1 MRLATLAWRGLTA
14 RRLRSSLTIMGV
26 ALGVALVAGTLLA
39 SQAASEAVERA
50 AQEILGKAEIRV
62 RAFDPAGFTPRTVT
76 TLRQIP
82 GVKTAAAVAER
93 RIPISTIAGDN
104 EIVFDPLLAI
114 GVDPVDEVLVRTYDL
129 EAGSFLSPSSPYDVL
144 VSAAWAAQS
153 HLGMGDG
160 LILTG
165 ARIGFPKLR
174 IAGLLGDL
182 GVGALQQGNVLV
194 LNRATLDDAF
204 TVKAPVAHVD
214 LVVFEGHLKEVEAAI
229 NREMKE
235 PFVEET
241 VADAQRQ
248 LGRAQEG
255 FAGIAFLFGLVALAV
270 GSFLVANTL
279 AMTLTERTRE
289 IGLLRAAGMTQR
301 QALGLFLRQGAQL
314 AVIGSALGL
323 GLGVGL
329 AALIIGFLHSTRAV
343 LVTGL
348 PLNPVALLLAFGMGL
363 LVTLAASA
371 FPAAA
376 AARISPL
383 DALHPSRQPA
393 RTLWGRLRW
402 LVVLELA
409 VVLLGVAF
417 YPLDRGQFGI
427 VGVALALAVLV
438 AGTALTALGVQPISR
453 VVGRPFEWF
462 FGAEGLLGR
471 ANLGRDRP
479 RTGLTVGALII
490 ALSAVVTL
498 GVVAE
503 SARATADRWV
513 GSILPGGYAI
523 RLTLPIDIDQF
534 RPDFE
539 STAGAAAA
547 SPIADFPLVV
557 HRGDT
562 PYEASAAGIEPSVF
576 ESTGSLIFTGGD
588 RATAFAALLA
598 GGAVLVPEP
607 VAVRDKLSVGSTIE
621 LSQAGGKAQTF
632 TVAGIIAYT
641 LPARSPDGA
650 LLMSLSDAREHFGA
664 TAAALWAFVP
674 QPGITDAAFRSA
686 VEAQAVR
693 HAAELLTA
701 RELASDLERSLDRLI
716 GLFDVLAV
724 LAVVI
729 AGLGIIN
736 TLAVSVVERTR
747 EIAILRSHGMTT
759 GQVQAMVVSEAAIM
773 GAIGGIA
780 AVATG
785 LLMSLAVVGG
795 TTPRDFGAG
804 LAIPWPLLIS
814 VVLLGTGMAAA
825 AGLYPARLAARISI
839 VGSIGHFE

>member
-14 RRLRSSLTIMGV
+14 RRLRSALTIMGV
-26 ALGVALVAGTLLA
+26 ALGVALVTGTLLA
-39 SQAASEAVERA
+39 SQAASEAVKRA
-50 AQEILGKAEIRV
+50 AQEILGRAEFRV
-62 RAFDPAGFTPRTVT
+62 RAFDPAGFQPRTIT
-76 TLRQIP
+76 TLRRIP
-82 GVKTAAAVAER
+82 GVLTAAVVAER
-93 RIPISTIAGDN
+93 RIQISTLPGQA
-104 EIVFDPLLAI
+104 EIVFDPLLALGI
-114 GVDPVDEVLVRTYDL
+114 DPPDEALVRTYDL
-129 EAGSFLSPSSPYDVL
+129 EAGSFISATQPYDVL
-144 VSAAWAAQS
+144 VNAAWAGRYGVKL
-153 HLGMGDG
+153 HDE

-165 ARIGFPKLR
+165 ARVGFPHLR

-182 GVGALQQGNVLV
+182 GVGALQQGNVMV
-194 LNRATLDDAF
+194 LNRATLDGAF
-204 TVKAPVAHVD
+204 ETPAPVAYVD
-214 LVVFEGHLKEVEAAI
+214 LVVATGHAKDVDDGLT
-229 NREMKE
+229 REMNE
-235 PFVEET
+235 PFVVET
-241 VADAQRQ
+241 VADAQLQ
-248 LGRAQEG
+248 LGRAQQG

-301 QALGLFLRQGAQL
+301 QALGLFLRQGAQV

-329 AALIIGFLHSTRAV
+329 AALIIGFLRSTRAV

-348 PLNPVALLLAFGMGL
+348 PLNPLALLLAFAMGVV
-363 LVTLAASA
+363 VTVAASA

-409 VVLLGVAF
+409 VVVLGAAA
-417 YPLDRGQFGI
+417 YPLDRGRFGI
-427 VGVALALAVLV
+427 AGVALAMAVLI
-438 AGTALTALGVQPISR
+438 AGTALTALGVQPLSR

-471 ANLGRDRP
+471 ANLGRDRT

-513 GSILPGGYAI
+513 ASILPGGYAI
-523 RLTLPIDIDQF
+523 RLTVPVDIDQF

-547 SPIADFPLVV
+547 SPIAEFPVV
-557 HRGDT
+557 VRRGGT
-562 PYEASAAGIEPSVF
+562 PTEASLAGIEPNVF
-576 ESTGSLIFTGGD
+576 EGTGSLIFTSGD
-588 RATAFAALLA
+588 RATAFAALQA
-598 GGAVLVPEP
+598 GGAILVPEP
-607 VAVRDKLSVGSTIE
+607 VAARDGLAIGSSVE
-621 LSQAGGKAQTF
+621 LSKPAGKVHAF

-641 LPARSPDGA
+641 LPAASPDGA
-650 LLMSLSDAREHFGA
+650 MLISLADARAAFGA
-664 TAAALWAFVP
+664 STASLWSFVP

-686 VEAQAVR
+686 IRVQAVN
-693 HAAELLTA
+693 HAAEMLTA
-701 RELASDLERSLDRLI
+701 RDLASDLERSLDRLI

-736 TLAVSVVERTR
+736 TLAVSVVERGR

-759 GQVQAMVVSEAAIM
+759 GQVQAMVVAEAAIM

-785 LLMSLAVVGG
+785 LLMSYAVVGG
-795 TTPRDFGAG
+795 ATPRDFGAG

-814 VVLLGTGMAAA
+814 VVLLGTGVAAL
-825 AGLYPARLAARISI
+825 AGLYPARLASRISI

>member
-14 RRLRSSLTIMGV
+14 RRLRSALTIMGV

-50 AQEILGKAEIRV
+50 AREILGRAEIRV
-62 RAFDPAGFTPRTVT
+62 RAFDPAGFTPRTIT
-76 TLRQIP
+76 ALRQIP
-82 GVKTAAAVAER
+82 GVLTAAAVAER
-93 RIPISTIAGDN
+93 RIQISTLGGED
-104 EIVFDPLLAI
+104 EIVFDPVLAL
-114 GVDPVDEVLVRTYDL
+114 GVDPVDEALVRTYDL
-129 EAGSFLSPSSPYDVL
+129 EAGTFLSAAQPNDVL
-144 VSAAWAAQS
+144 VNAAWATRYG
-153 HLGMGDG
+153 LTVGDG
-160 LILTG
+160 LIFSG
-165 ARIGFPKLR
+165 ARPDFPNLR

-194 LNRATLDDAF
+194 VNRDTLDDAF
-204 TVKAPVAHVD
+204 DIPAPVVHVD
-214 LVVFEGHLKEVEAAI
+214 LVVAEGHLADVDAAL
-229 NREMKE
+229 NRDMEE
-235 PFVEET
+235 PFIVET

-279 AMTLTERTRE
+279 AMTLSERTRE

-301 QALGLFLRQGAQL
+301 QALGLFLRQGAQV

-329 AALIIGFLHSTRAV
+329 AALIIGFLRSTRAV

-348 PLNPVALLLAFGMGL
+348 PLNPLALLLAFGMGIA
-363 LVTLAASA
+363 VTLAASA

-383 DALHPSRQPA
+383 DALHASRQPA

-402 LVVLELA
+402 LVVLEL
-409 VVLLGVAF
+409 VVLVLGAAV
-417 YPLDRGQFGI
+417 YPLDRGQFGV

-438 AGTALTALGVQPISR
+438 AGTALTALGVQPLSR

-523 RLTLPIDIDQF
+523 RLTGPIDIDQF

-539 STAGAAAA
+539 TTAGAAAA
-547 SPIADFPLVV
+547 SPIAEFPLVV
-557 HRGDT
+557 RQGDT
-562 PYEASAAGIEPSVF
+562 QREASVAGIEPNVF
-576 ESTGSLIFTGGD
+576 EATGSLIFVHGEP
-588 RATAFAALLA
+588 AEAFAALRA

-607 VAVRDKLSVGSTIE
+607 IATRDDLGVGSTLE
-621 LSQAGGKAQTF
+621 LSKPGGEARSF

-641 LPARSPDGA
+641 LPASSPDGA
-650 LLMSLSDAREHFGA
+650 FLISLADARAGFGA
-664 TAAALWAFVP
+664 SSAALWAFVP
-674 QPGITDAAFRSA
+674 QPGITEAAFRTSVGAKA
-686 VEAQAVR
+686 VDIR
-693 HAAELLTA
+693 RRAAHRA
-701 RELASDLERSLDRLI
+701 RAGERP
-716 GLFDVLAV
+716 
-724 LAVVI
+724 
-729 AGLGIIN
+729 
-736 TLAVSVVERTR
+736 
-747 EIAILRSHGMTT
+747 
-759 GQVQAMVVSEAAIM
+759 
-773 GAIGGIA
+773 A
-780 AVATG
+780 AVARSAHRPLRRAGPAGRGDRRPRHPQHAGRERGGARTG
-785 LLMSLAVVGG
+785 DRDPALAWHDHR
-795 TTPRDFGAG
+795 PGAG
-804 LAIPWPLLIS
+804 DGR
-814 VVLLGTGMAAA
+814 LGGGDHGRHRWHRRGRHGHAHV
-825 AGLYPARLAARISI
+825 AGRGGRHHPARLRCRPRHSR
-839 VGSIGHFE
+839 GRC

>member
-1 MRLATLAWRGLTA
+1 VRLATLAWRGLTA
-14 RRLRSSLTIMGV
+14 RRLRSALTIMGV

-39 SQAASEAVERA
+39 SQAASEAVDRA
-50 AQEILGKAEIRV
+50 AREILGRAQIRV
-62 RAFDPAGFTPRTVT
+62 RAFEPAGFQPRTIT

-82 GVKTAAAVAER
+82 GVVTAAAVSER
-93 RIPISTIAGDN
+93 RIQFTTLPGPD
-104 EIVFDPLLAI
+104 EIVFDPVLAL
-114 GVDPVDEVLVRTYDL
+114 GVDPGDEAAVRTYNL
-129 EAGSFLSPSSPYDVL
+129 VSGSFLSADRPNEVLVNARWAGRYGLGVGDVL
-144 VSAAWAAQS
+144 ELNGRS
-153 HLGMGDG
+153 G
-160 LILTG
+160 LVQW
-165 ARIGFPKLR
+165 R
-174 IAGLLGDL
+174 IAGLLDDL
-182 GVGALQQGNVLV
+182 GVGALQQGNVVV
-194 LNRATLDDAF
+194 LNRSTLNAAF
-204 TVKAPVAHVD
+204 DVPAPVVDVD
-214 LVVFEGHLKEVEAAI
+214 LVVAQGHLGDVDAALT
-229 NREMKE
+229 REMKE
-235 PFVEET
+235 PFVVET
-241 VADAQRQ
+241 VADAQRD

-301 QALGLFLRQGAQL
+301 QALGLFLRQGAQ
-314 AVIGSALGL
+314 VGIIGSALGL
-323 GLGVGL
+323 GLGIGL
-329 AALIIGFLHSTRAV
+329 AALIIGFLRSTRAV

-348 PLNPVALLLAFGMGL
+348 PLNPLALLLAFGMGVA
-363 LVTLAASA
+363 VTLAASA

-402 LVVLELA
+402 LVVVEVA
-409 VVLLGVAF
+409 VVGIGAAA
-417 YPLDRGQFGI
+417 YPLDRGRFGI
-427 VGVALALAVLV
+427 AGVALALAVLV
-438 AGTALTALGVQPISR
+438 AGTTLTAIGVQPLSR

-490 ALSAVVTL
+490 ALSTVVTL

-513 GSILPGGYAI
+513 ASILPGGYAI
-523 RLTLPIDIDQF
+523 RLTLAVKIDQY
-534 RPDFE
+534 RTDFE

-547 SPIADFPLVV
+547 SPIAELPVV
-557 HRGDT
+557 LHQGDT
-562 PYEASAAGIEPSVF
+562 SYEASLAGIEPGVF
-576 ESTGSLIFTGGD
+576 EATGSLIFSEGD
-588 RATAFAALLA
+588 RTAAFAALQA
-598 GGAVLVPEP
+598 GGAILVPEP
-607 VAVRDKLSVGSTIE
+607 VATQNRIGIGSTVE
-621 LSQAGGKAQTF
+621 LSEPGGKRHPF
-632 TVAGIIAYT
+632 RVAGIIAYT
-641 LPARSPDGA
+641 LPAASPDGA
-650 LLMSLSDAREHFGA
+650 MLVSMGDASAVFGA
-664 TAAALWAFVP
+664 STASLWAFVP
-674 QPGITDAAFRSA
+674 QPGITPAAFRA
-686 VEAQAVR
+686 ALEAKA
-693 HAAELLTA
+693 HAYAAELLTA
-701 RELASDLERSLDRLI
+701 PELASELERSLDRLI

-736 TLAVSVVERTR
+736 TLAVSVVERAR

-759 GQVQAMVVSEAAIM
+759 GQVQAMVVAEAAIM

-785 LLMSLAVVGG
+785 MLMSYAVVGG
-795 TTPRDFGAG
+795 ATPRDFGAG
-804 LAIPWPLLIS
+804 LAVPWPLLIS
-814 VVLLGTGMAAA
+814 VVLLGTGVAAL
-825 AGLYPARLAARISI
+825 AGLYPARLASRISI